1 MKEPIWCCNQQ
12 KTMAKDGPLF
22 RRWGGGGGGQ
32 FLGPRL
38 SESVLD
44 TNASVLGQGQ

>member
-1 MKEPIWCCNQQ
+1 M
-12 KTMAKDGPLF
+12 GPCL
-22 RRWGGGGGGQ
+22 GDGGGGGQ

-44 TNASVLGQGQ
+44 TNASLLGQG